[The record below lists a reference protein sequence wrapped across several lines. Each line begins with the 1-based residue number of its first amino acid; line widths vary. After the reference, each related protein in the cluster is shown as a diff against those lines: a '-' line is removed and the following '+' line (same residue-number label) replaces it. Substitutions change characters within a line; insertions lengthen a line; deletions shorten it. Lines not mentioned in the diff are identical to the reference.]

1 MKYIYLYNIHQ
12 TNFFRIVSFQDQDQN
27 KSRHFK
33 AADVTP
39 ITNNHQ
45 TTITYF
51 RDINNIFNIPQIFGP
66 KVRKWKR
73 CSVDWVGVAHI
84 LWWWHTTSTA
94 TRCQVQICRTSVPTS
109 DGMVVPAGDISA
121 QCNVL
126 LCAEMMTADIL
137 NTIYTL
143 YSEFYI
149 FLIKPWD
156 VHCDIETVWI

>member
-1 MKYIYLYNIHQ
+1 MWNIFICTTYIKQ
-12 TNFFRIVSFQDQDQN
+12 TFSGLFLSRTKIRTNQDI
-27 KSRHFK
+27 SRQLMS
-33 AADVTP
+33 D
-39 ITNNHQ
+39 
-45 TTITYF
+45 ITYF

-94 TRCQVQICRTSVPTS
+94 TRRQVQICRSVVPTS

-143 YSEFYI
+143 FTLYNVFYI
-149 FLIKPWD
+149 LLIKPSD
-156 VHCDIETVWI
+156 GRIFQHLCYDLSFD